1 MPLKIAWYTAAL
13 AATLAACG
21 GGGGGGGGGSTTSNP
36 NGTGVTPSS
45 AANVQPV
52 TASAGITG

>member
-13 AATLAACG
+13 AATLAAC
-21 GGGGGGGGGSTTSNP
+21 GGGGGGSTTSNP